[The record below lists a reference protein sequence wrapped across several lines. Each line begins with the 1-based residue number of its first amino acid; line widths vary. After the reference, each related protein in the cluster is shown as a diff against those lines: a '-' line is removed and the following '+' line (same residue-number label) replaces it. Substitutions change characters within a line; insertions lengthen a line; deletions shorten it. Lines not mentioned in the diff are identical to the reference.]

1 MIHRFTLC
9 MAGIGLLM
17 ASAAD
22 AAPTKRRPARPVAK
36 SAAAVVA
43 KPVPKPA
50 VAQPVLPTTPGIMVP
65 KAIQLLHATPAE
77 TKAHNVWMLR
87 AAMNVAALQCQYSP
101 FLRSVD
107 NYNQMLRKHG
117 AELVAAQKMMVSH
130 FSRTVKRGAAASFD
144 RYNTRS
150 YNSFSTLDAQYNFC
164 WVSGQAGTALR
175 LADVG
180 NMARVAEVMVPEL
193 RAALALVPA
202 AAGLAVPPPAPF
214 PDFAIAEAVAAEVIV
229 GRN

>member
-1 MIHRFTLC
+1 MISRFTLC
-9 MAGIGLLM
+9 MAGIGLLL
-17 ASAAD
+17 ASTAEAVP
-22 AAPTKRRPARPVAK
+22 AKRKPGRPVTKA
-36 SAAAVVA
+36 VA
-43 KPVPKPA
+43 KPVVKPVMA
-50 VAQPVLPTTPGIMVP
+50 KPELPTTPGIMVP
-65 KAIQLLHATPAE
+65 KAIVLVKPTPAE
-77 TKAHNVWMLR
+77 IKAHNVWMLR

-117 AELVAAQKMMVSH
+117 AELIAAQKVMVGH
-130 FSRTVKRGAAASFD
+130 FGRTMKAGGAAGFD

-164 WVSGQAGTALR
+164 WVAGQAGTALR

-202 AAGLAVPPPAPF
+202 AAGLVVPPAMPF
-214 PDFAIAEAVAAEVIV
+214 PDFSIAEAVTTEVTA